1 MSSSEA
7 NAAQV
12 EHWNSEA
19 ALHWVTDRDG
29 HDRMLAPF
37 ATALLEAAALTP
49 DDRVLDIGC
58 GTGPT
63 TCEAARIAS
72 RGHVR
77 GLDISQPLIEAA
89 RSRAAEL
96 GITNVSFDVGDAQ
109 TDSFAPEFDVV
120 MSRFGVMF
128 FDDPAA
134 AFANLRTA
142 LDPSGRLVFVC
153 WQDLFVNE
161 WMAVPGLAAAQHVPL
176 PEPGPPDA
184 PGPFSLGDA
193 DRLRELLE
201 LRGLLRD
208 HDRSV
213 RDLDPARR
221 GRLARGSG
229 DLPAVD
235 RDGAR
240 PVRGRAGRRGRTGDR
255 GREVRDGGARHPRWR
270 AAGRGDLARVRDR
283 LTHGTRDTDRG
294 QVWVMTLRMTSP
306 ACMARKASFTSS
318 SPISALTM
326 SAMSRRP
333 DSTRPTKRG
342 KSRRTC
348 ADP

>member
-7 NAAQV
+7 NAAQA

-49 DDRVLDIGC
+49 DDRILDIGC

-77 GLDISQPLIEAA
+77 GLDISRPLIEAA
-89 RSRAAEL
+89 RSRADEL
-96 GITNVSFDVGDAQ
+96 GVTNVAFDIGDAQ
-109 TDSFAPEFDVV
+109 TDSFTPEFDVV

-176 PEPGPPDA
+176 PDPGPPDA

-193 DRLRELLE
+193 DRLRELL
-201 LRGLLRD
+201 G
-208 HDRSV
+208 
-213 RDLDPARR
+213 
-221 GRLARGSG
+221 
-229 DLPAVD
+229 
-235 RDGAR
+235 
-240 PVRGRAGRRGRTGDR
+240 
-255 GREVRDGGARHPRWR
+255 
-270 AAGRGDLARVRDR
+270 AAGYSEVAIDPFETSILLAGGGSLEGAVSF
-283 LTHGTRDTDRG
+283 
-294 QVWVMTLRMTSP
+294 LRSTG
-306 ACMARKASFTSS
+306 MARALFADA
-318 SPISALTM
+318 PPDAVERAVAAVRSALEEHLTPEGVRLG
-326 SAMSRRP
+326 AATWLVRA
-333 DSTRPTKRG
+333 TG
-342 KSRRTC
+342 
-348 ADP
+348 